1 MSKHGVSRRNIGC
14 ARAFIAS
21 AMGTSLKEEPRPGR
35 GMARRPKGNRMKL
48 SEIYRTAI
56 DKGMHED
63 VRSEAEIKHVLD
75 EARKAYD
82 KLEEDDRQFFD
93 TERLTNPYSDTR
105 ICVGDPEMEI
115 RGLITGID
123 MEVGEVVLADRMRA
137 NGATIDLVLAHHPE
151 GPGYANLHEVM
162 YMQADLWAAQ
172 GVGIAAAD
180 ALIAPRAEEVRRSIM
195 PVNHYRAIDAARAL
209 GFASM
214 SCHTPADNSVNA
226 FVLSHVEAEAP
237 RTLDD
242 LVRSLRRIPEYA
254 DAARKGYGPI
264 VVQGSDAGRC
274 GRIVVD
280 MTGGT
285 SGPKEALDRLSTAGV
300 GTLVGMHYS
309 EEHRK
314 HAEKLKLNLVI
325 AGHISSDALGM
336 NLILDEIESRG
347 VEVHCVSGMVRVA
360 RNA

>member
-1 MSKHGVSRRNIGC
+1 
-14 ARAFIAS
+14 
-21 AMGTSLKEEPRPGR
+21 
-35 GMARRPKGNRMKL
+35 MKL
-48 SEIYRTAI
+48 GDIYRTAVA
-56 DKGMHED
+56 KGVRED
-63 VRSEAEIKHVLD
+63 VRSDAEIQHMLAEAKHTYEKLD
-75 EARKAYD
+75 AEEQPYFD
-82 KLEEDDRQFFD
+82 K
-93 TERLTNPYSDTR
+93 ERLTNPYSDTR
-105 ICVGDPEMEI
+105 ICLGDPDLEV

-123 MEVGEVVLADRMRA
+123 MEVGEVLLADRLREK
-137 NGATIDLVLAHHPE
+137 GAPIDLILAHHPE

-180 ALIAPRAEEVRRSIM
+180 ALIAPRAEEIRRHIM
-195 PVNHYRAIDAARAL
+195 PVNHYRAIDAAREL

-226 FVLSHVEAEAP
+226 FVLRHLESEAP

-242 LVRSLRRIPEYA
+242 LVKSLRHIPEYA
-254 DAARKGYGPI
+254 DGARKGYGPI
-264 VVQGSDAGRC
+264 IVQGSGSGRC
-274 GRIVVD
+274 GRIVLD

-285 SGPKEALDRLSTAGV
+285 EGPKEALDRLSAAGV

-325 AGHISSDALGM
+325 AGHISSDTLGM
-336 NLILDEIESRG
+336 NLVLDEIEPQG
-347 VEVHCVSGMVRVA
+347 VEIRCVSGMVRVRRDA
-360 RNA
+360 